1 MNKRTI
7 VIKMSLINSFK
18 IPTNNKT
25 KAIQTMS
32 FSRQITKCRSLQSK
46 LFRCKNKK
54 SRFSKRTMR
63 WITIKRKKT
72 LDK

>member
-1 MNKRTI
+1 MNRKII
-7 VIKMSLINSFK
+7 VIWMPLINSFR
-18 IPTNNKT
+18 IPPNNF

-54 SRFSKRTMR
+54 SRLSKRTMR
-63 WITIKRKKT
+63 WITTKRKKP
-72 LDK
+72 LDKK